1 MRLIGSSSDQTQTC
15 LNGGGRGGEGA
26 DNSTKKLAWVVSLV
40 CVYTNT
46 KKNTDKR
53 SPPLKLRES
62 RSCL

>member
-15 LNGGGRGGEGA
+15 INGGGRGGEGA
-26 DNSTKKLAWVVSLV
+26 DNSTKKLAWVLSLV

-53 SPPLKLRES
+53 
-62 RSCL
+62 